1 MILETINSPADVK
14 CLSEEQT
21 ATLCRELRSFLVE
34 QVSRTGGHL
43 ASNLGVV
50 ELTVAIHRVFDTA
63 TDRLVLDVG
72 HQCYVHKALTGRR
85 ELFDT
90 LRQFGGLSGFPKPY
104 ESVHDAF
111 MAGHASDSVSVALG
125 MARARTLLG
134 QDYHVVA
141 VIGDGALGGGLS
153 FEGLNDAG
161 GSGEP
166 LVVILNDNGMSIDR
180 NVGGLSKQLS
190 KMRTDPEYYEFK
202 KRYRKALEKL
212 PAGRTLYEWS
222 HEVKT
227 ALKKTLLPPVS
238 TVFEDMGFAY
248 MGPVGGHDVQ
258 RLTAV
263 LQAAKEAGRPV
274 LVHVHTVKGSGYDY
288 ALREPEKFHGV
299 GPFDPATG
307 KVRQAGK
314 ETFSHVFGETLR
326 QLAREDR
333 RVCAITAAMADGTGL
348 TDFAREFPR
357 RFFDVGIAEG
367 HGVAM
372 AGGMAKQGLIP
383 VFAVYDSFL
392 QRGYDMLVQD
402 MALEKLHVVLAVDR
416 CGIVGADGETHH
428 GCLDYLS
435 QIPGMT
441 VLSPASF
448 AELRQML
455 RRAVLEMDGPVAVR
469 YPRGGEDGYDGD
481 CDAPEPGVHGRAA
494 ARPRSGHRGHRT
506 GGTGGIGMSK
516 KIRLDVL
523 VTERGLCESRQK
535 AQATIMTGLVFVD
548 GQRSDKP
555 GTPVAEDAHVE
566 VRGHALRYVSR
577 GGLKL
582 EKAMQTFPITLEGK
596 VCADIGASTGGFTDC
611 MLQNGAAKVYAVDV
625 GYGQLDWKLRS
636 DARVVCLERTN
647 ARYLSTEQI
656 PETLDFASIDVSF
669 ISLKL
674 IFPALYTLL
683 CEGGE
688 VACLIKPQ
696 FEAGREKV
704 GKKGVVRDPAVHLEV
719 LENFLRHAKENSFT
733 VLGITYS
740 PIRGPE
746 GNIEY
751 LGYLKKGGEADCV
764 PDLRALVDAS
774 HSALKEGHGEI

>member
-14 CLSEEQT
+14 RLSEED
-21 ATLCRELRSFLVE
+21 AVRLCQELRRFLVE

-50 ELTVAIHRVFDTA
+50 ELTVAIHRVYDTA
-63 TDRLVLDVG
+63 SDRLVLDVG

-85 ELFDT
+85 ELFGT

-134 QDYHVVA
+134 AEYQVAA

-166 LVVILNDNGMSIDR
+166 LVVILNDNGMSIDK
-180 NVGGLSKQLS
+180 NVGGLSKHLS
-190 KMRTDPEYYEFK
+190 RMRTEPEYYAFK
-202 KRYRKALEKL
+202 KKYRKVLEKL

-222 HEVKT
+222 HELKT
-227 ALKKTLLPPVS
+227 ALKKSLLPPVS
-238 TVFEDMGFAY
+238 TVFEDMGFSY
-248 MGPVGGHDVQ
+248 MGPVDGHDVQ

-263 LQAAKEAGRPV
+263 LRAAREAGRPV
-274 LVHVHTVKGSGYDY
+274 LVHVHTVKGSGYEP

-299 GPFDPATG
+299 GAFDPTTG
-307 KVRQAGK
+307 QVRQPVQ

-326 QLAREDR
+326 QLARQDG

-348 TDFAREFPR
+348 TGFAVEFPR

-402 MALEKLHVVLAVDR
+402 MALEKLHGVLAVDR
-416 CGIVGADGETHH
+416 CGLVGADGETHH

-441 VLSPASF
+441 VLAPASF
-448 AELRQML
+448 AELRRML
-455 RRAVLEMDGPVAVR
+455 RRAVLDMTGPVAVR

-481 CDAPEPGVHGRAA
+481 CGDEPVTVLRQGTDAAIVTYGILTGQALRAA
-494 ARPRSGHRGHRT
+494 ELLEKEGVSLRVVKLNRVAPLDGD
-506 GGTGGIGMSK
+506 GICRALDSVKRVVAAEDQLRAGAVGE
-516 KIRLDVL
+516 RLGAL
-523 VTERGLCESRQK
+523 LLERGAGIERYALRNAGEALPAQGSTAQLRHVLGLDAEGM
-535 AQATIMTGLVFVD
+535 AQA
-548 GQRSDKP
+548 
-555 GTPVAEDAHVE
+555 
-566 VRGHALRYVSR
+566 VR
-577 GGLKL
+577 
-582 EKAMQTFPITLEGK
+582 
-596 VCADIGASTGGFTDC
+596 
-611 MLQNGAAKVYAVDV
+611 
-625 GYGQLDWKLRS
+625 
-636 DARVVCLERTN
+636 
-647 ARYLSTEQI
+647 
-656 PETLDFASIDVSF
+656 
-669 ISLKL
+669 
-674 IFPALYTLL
+674 
-683 CEGGE
+683 
-688 VACLIKPQ
+688 
-696 FEAGREKV
+696 
-704 GKKGVVRDPAVHLEV
+704 EV
-719 LENFLRHAKENSFT
+719 LK
-733 VLGITYS
+733 
-740 PIRGPE
+740 
-746 GNIEY
+746 
-751 LGYLKKGGEADCV
+751 
-764 PDLRALVDAS
+764 
-774 HSALKEGHGEI
+774 

>member
-1 MILETINSPADVK
+1 MVLETINSPEDVK
-14 CLSEEQT
+14 RLSEEQT
-21 ATLCRELRSFLVE
+21 AALCRELRQFLVE

-63 TDRLVLDVG
+63 RDRLVLDVG

-85 ELFDT
+85 ELFGT

-125 MARARTLLG
+125 MARARTLLR
-134 QDYHVVA
+134 QNYQVVS

-166 LVVILNDNGMSIDR
+166 LIVILNDNGMSIDR
-180 NVGGLSKQLS
+180 NVGGLSRQLS

-202 KRYRKALEKL
+202 KRYRKAMEKL

-248 MGPVGGHDVQ
+248 MGPVDGHDVQ

-299 GPFDPATG
+299 GPFDPETG
-307 KVRQAGK
+307 KLRREGG
-314 ETFSHVFGETLR
+314 ETFSHVFGQTLCE
-326 QLAREDR
+326 LAREDG

-348 TDFAREFPR
+348 AAFAREFPR

-372 AGGMAKQGLIP
+372 AGGMAKQGLVP

-402 MALEKLHVVLAVDR
+402 AALEGLHVVLAVDR

-441 VLSPASF
+441 VLAPASF

-455 RRAVLEMDGPVAVR
+455 RRAVLELDGPVAVR
-469 YPRGGEDGYDGD
+469 YPRGGECGYAGD
-481 CDAPEPGVHGRAA
+481 CGDAAVSILREGGDAAVVTCGILTGQALAA
-494 ARPRSGHRGHRT
+494 AETLEKEGVDVQVVKIDRVSPLD
-506 GGTGGIGMSK
+506 GGAVCAALEGV
-516 KIRLDVL
+516 RRV
-523 VTERGLCESRQK
+523 V
-535 AQATIMTGLVFVD
+535 
-548 GQRSDKP
+548 
-555 GTPVAEDAHVE
+555 VAED
-566 VRGHALRYVSR
+566 
-577 GGLKL
+577 
-582 EKAMQTFPITLEGK
+582 Q
-596 VCADIGASTGGFTDC
+596 
-611 MLQNGAAKVYAVDV
+611 
-625 GYGQLDWKLRS
+625 LRS
-636 DARVVCLERTN
+636 GALGERLGALLLEQGAGAERLVLRNAGTALPSQGTTAELWRALGLDA
-647 ARYLSTEQI
+647 
-656 PETLDFASIDVSF
+656 
-669 ISLKL
+669 
-674 IFPALYTLL
+674 
-683 CEGGE
+683 EGI
-688 VACLIKPQ
+688 AQ
-696 FEAGREKV
+696 A
-704 GKKGVVRDPAVHLEV
+704 VREV
-719 LENFLRHAKENSFT
+719 LA
-733 VLGITYS
+733 
-740 PIRGPE
+740 
-746 GNIEY
+746 
-751 LGYLKKGGEADCV
+751 
-764 PDLRALVDAS
+764 
-774 HSALKEGHGEI
+774 

>member
-238 TVFEDMGFAY
+238 T
-248 MGPVGGHDVQ
+248 
-258 RLTAV
+258 RIW
-263 LQAAKEAGRPV
+263 
-274 LVHVHTVKGSGYDY
+274 
-288 ALREPEKFHGV
+288 ALRTW
-299 GPFDPATG
+299 DRWTAT
-307 KVRQAGK
+307 
-314 ETFSHVFGETLR
+314 
-326 QLAREDR
+326 
-333 RVCAITAAMADGTGL
+333 
-348 TDFAREFPR
+348 
-357 RFFDVGIAEG
+357 
-367 HGVAM
+367 
-372 AGGMAKQGLIP
+372 
-383 VFAVYDSFL
+383 
-392 QRGYDMLVQD
+392 
-402 MALEKLHVVLAVDR
+402 
-416 CGIVGADGETHH
+416 
-428 GCLDYLS
+428 
-435 QIPGMT
+435 
-441 VLSPASF
+441 
-448 AELRQML
+448 
-455 RRAVLEMDGPVAVR
+455 
-469 YPRGGEDGYDGD
+469 
-481 CDAPEPGVHGRAA
+481 
-494 ARPRSGHRGHRT
+494 
-506 GGTGGIGMSK
+506 
-516 KIRLDVL
+516 
-523 VTERGLCESRQK
+523 
-535 AQATIMTGLVFVD
+535 
-548 GQRSDKP
+548 
-555 GTPVAEDAHVE
+555 
-566 VRGHALRYVSR
+566 
-577 GGLKL
+577 
-582 EKAMQTFPITLEGK
+582 
-596 VCADIGASTGGFTDC
+596 
-611 MLQNGAAKVYAVDV
+611 
-625 GYGQLDWKLRS
+625 
-636 DARVVCLERTN
+636 
-647 ARYLSTEQI
+647 
-656 PETLDFASIDVSF
+656 
-669 ISLKL
+669 
-674 IFPALYTLL
+674 
-683 CEGGE
+683 
-688 VACLIKPQ
+688 
-696 FEAGREKV
+696 
-704 GKKGVVRDPAVHLEV
+704 
-719 LENFLRHAKENSFT
+719 
-733 VLGITYS
+733 TYS
-740 PIRGPE
+740 G
-746 GNIEY
+746 
-751 LGYLKKGGEADCV
+751 
-764 PDLRALVDAS
+764 
-774 HSALKEGHGEI
+774 

>member
-1 MILETINSPADVK
+1 MILETINSPEDVK
-14 CLSEEQT
+14 RLSEEQT
-21 ATLCRELRSFLVE
+21 AALCRELRQFLVE

-63 TDRLVLDVG
+63 RDRLVLDVG

-85 ELFDT
+85 ELFGT

-125 MARARTLLG
+125 MARARTLLR
-134 QDYHVVA
+134 QNYQVVA

-166 LVVILNDNGMSIDR
+166 LIVILNDNGMSIDR
-180 NVGGLSKQLS
+180 NVGGLSRQLS

-202 KRYRKALEKL
+202 KRYRKAMEKL

-248 MGPVGGHDVQ
+248 MGPVDGHDVQ

-299 GPFDPATG
+299 GPFDPETG
-307 KVRQAGK
+307 KLRREGGK
-314 ETFSHVFGETLR
+314 TFSHVFGQTLCE
-326 QLAREDR
+326 LAREDG

-348 TDFAREFPR
+348 AAFAREFPR

-372 AGGMAKQGLIP
+372 AGGMAKQGLVP

-402 MALEKLHVVLAVDR
+402 AALEGLHVVLAVDR

-441 VLSPASF
+441 VLAPASF

-455 RRAVLEMDGPVAVR
+455 RRAVLELDGPVAVR
-469 YPRGGEDGYDGD
+469 YPRGGECGYAGD
-481 CDAPEPGVHGRAA
+481 CGDAAVSILRESGDAAVVTCGILTGQALAA
-494 ARPRSGHRGHRT
+494 AETLEKEGVDVRVVKIDRVSPLD
-506 GGTGGIGMSK
+506 GGAVCAALEGV
-516 KIRLDVL
+516 RRV
-523 VTERGLCESRQK
+523 V
-535 AQATIMTGLVFVD
+535 
-548 GQRSDKP
+548 
-555 GTPVAEDAHVE
+555 VAED
-566 VRGHALRYVSR
+566 
-577 GGLKL
+577 
-582 EKAMQTFPITLEGK
+582 Q
-596 VCADIGASTGGFTDC
+596 
-611 MLQNGAAKVYAVDV
+611 
-625 GYGQLDWKLRS
+625 LRS
-636 DARVVCLERTN
+636 GALGERLGALLLEQGAGAERLVLRN
-647 ARYLSTEQI
+647 AGTALPSQGTTAELWRALGLDTEGIVQ
-656 PETLDFASIDVSF
+656 A
-669 ISLKL
+669 
-674 IFPALYTLL
+674 
-683 CEGGE
+683 
-688 VACLIKPQ
+688 
-696 FEAGREKV
+696 
-704 GKKGVVRDPAVHLEV
+704 VREV
-719 LENFLRHAKENSFT
+719 LA
-733 VLGITYS
+733 
-740 PIRGPE
+740 
-746 GNIEY
+746 
-751 LGYLKKGGEADCV
+751 
-764 PDLRALVDAS
+764 
-774 HSALKEGHGEI
+774 